1 MNRVLGDYM
10 ETMLYKI
17 FVSIDEQTQISE
29 VRMFFIRHCNKT
41 LEKRYFV
48 DN

>member
-17 FVSIDEQTQISE
+17 FVSIDEQTKISE
-29 VRMFFIRHCNKT
+29 VCS
-41 LEKRYFV
+41 LA
-48 DN
+48 DCD